1 MIKNRLILL
10 AITIILMA
18 CESKHPTMLMA
29 GSGWKQIVKTDK
41 QGNIL
46 WQHELKKGQECN
58 EVTELENGNI
68 LYAHRTGAKV
78 ITPQHEIVWQYTA
91 PEGTELQSASVT
103 NDGNYLLG
111 QCGNP
116 ARIMEFTPEG
126 EKIKE
131 VVFDTGI
138 QNPHSQFRRIRKTE
152 QHTYLVPVL
161 RTGQIY
167 EVDENGTIL
176 KTVDVGTVPFS
187 VVILQND
194 NWLVSLG
201 DAHRLIEINPI
212 TNEIL
217 WEVKENDIEGVPLQF
232 VAEAIRLKN
241 GNTIICNWGGHA
253 KDDQLTASV
262 VEIDRNAKVIWK
274 LHDNEQLGLISTIDP
289 DWGMKFKR

>member
-1 MIKNRLILL
+1 MINRLIIL
-10 AITIILMA
+10 AITIVLMA
-18 CESKHPTMLMA
+18 CESKNPTMLMA

-46 WQHELKKGQECN
+46 WHHELEKGMECN

-91 PEGTELQSASVT
+91 PEGTELQSASLT
-103 NDGNYLLG
+103 KDGNYLLG

-126 EKIKE
+126 DQIKE

-152 QHTYLVPVL
+152 QNTYLMPVL
-161 RTGQIY
+161 STGEIV
-167 EVDENGTIL
+167 ELDENGKIL
-176 KTVDVGTVPFS
+176 KTVSVGKVPFS

-201 DAHRLIEINPI
+201 DSHRLIEINPI

-217 WEVKENDIEGVPLQF
+217 WELKENDIAGVPLQF
-232 VAEAIRLKN
+232 VAEAIRLDN

-253 KDDQLTASV
+253 KDAQPTASV

-274 LHDNEQLGLISTIDP
+274 LEDNEQLGLISTIDP
-289 DWGMKFKR
+289 DWGIKFKR